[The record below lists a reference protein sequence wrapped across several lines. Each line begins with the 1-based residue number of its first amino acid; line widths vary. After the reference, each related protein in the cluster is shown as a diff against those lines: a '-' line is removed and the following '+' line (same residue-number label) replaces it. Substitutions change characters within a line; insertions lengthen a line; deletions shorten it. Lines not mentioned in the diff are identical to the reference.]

1 MKKWLKSLSKEQI
14 QRYVFVG
21 LLVVVFVA
29 FFISLSIA
37 TNNEKNNANDDPIE
51 NPGNNNSGSNGNN
64 NSDKPDNGV
73 IEKPDNTPTVEKLG
87 MPISGAFEVVRKF
100 YDPED
105 TSQDQ
110 ELAVIK
116 FGKRYYTS
124 NGIGIVSET
133 KEDFN
138 VVAALSGEVVSVDE
152 STIYGIVVTIKHEE
166 SLYTEYGSLS
176 KTNVKVGQDVKQ
188 GEVIGVS
195 GVCEYDSELSSHV
208 FFKVLSGTKTYN
220 PEDVIGKTIKEVMK

>member
-21 LLVVVFVA
+21 LLVLVFVA
-29 FFISLSIA
+29 FFVSLSIA
-37 TNNEKNNANDDPIE
+37 TGNEKNKPNDDPIE
-51 NPGNNNSGSNGNN
+51 NPGNNNQDNN
-64 NSDKPDNGV
+64 NNNNNNNGDNQ
-73 IEKPDNTPTVEKLG
+73 ITEKPDNTPTVEKIG
-87 MPISGAFEVVRKF
+87 MPISGAFEVVRK
-100 YDPED
+100 YYNSND
-105 TSQDQ
+105 TETNQ

-133 KEDFN
+133 NKDFN
-138 VVAALSGEVVSVDE
+138 VLAALSGEVVSVDE
-152 STIYGIVVTIKHEE
+152 STIYGIVVTIKHED

-176 KTNVKVGQDVKQ
+176 KSNVEVGQNVKQ
-188 GEVIGVS
+188 GDIIGVS

-208 FFKVLSGTKTYN
+208 YFKVMSNNKTYN
-220 PEDVIGKTIKEVMK
+220 PEEVIGKTIKDVMK